1 MVSEKATRTVRSCIF
16 LVFQST
22 LQRGNL
28 QGGGFCALQKVTEFE
43 WLPKKMSLV
52 LLNKYCLLST
62 CGSRVVKLTPIFRTM
77 P

>member
-1 MVSEKATRTVRSCIF
+1 MLSEKATRTVRSCIF

-22 LQRGNL
+22 LQQGNL
-28 QGGGFCALQKVTEFE
+28 RGGFCVSQKITEFE
-43 WLPKKMSLV
+43 WLPKKKPSLV

-62 CGSRVVKLTPIFRTM
+62 CGSRVVKPTPIFRTM